1 MNKTYFFRFVLL
13 TLFLLAYQLNTTHS
27 IKHLVKSDNNCHLCA
42 SGQQFDENLH
52 EISFSI
58 FLESYNIESAELEQ
72 EIVVK
77 KCLDFTQNSLRK
89 KTDLTGMQYFAII
102 PIPLGYLSTAPPTI
116 FS

>member
-27 IKHLVKSDNNCHLCA
+27 IKHLVKSSDNCHLCV
-42 SGQQFDENLH
+42 SGQKFDENLH
-52 EISFSI
+52 ETSFPI
-58 FLESYNIESAELEQ
+58 LLESYNIESAELEQ
-72 EIVVK
+72 RIVVK
-77 KCLDFTQNSLRK
+77 KRFDFTQKPLRI
-89 KTDLTGMQYFAII
+89 KTDLTGMQYFAIV

>member
-27 IKHLVKSDNNCHLCA
+27 IKHLVKSNDNCHLCV
-42 SGQQFDENLH
+42 SGQQFDANLH
-52 EISFSI
+52 KTSFPI
-58 FLESYNIESAELEQ
+58 VLESYSIESAELKQ

-77 KCLDFTQNSLRK
+77 KRLDFTQKPLLK
-89 KTDLTGMQYFAII
+89 KTDLTGMQYFSIA